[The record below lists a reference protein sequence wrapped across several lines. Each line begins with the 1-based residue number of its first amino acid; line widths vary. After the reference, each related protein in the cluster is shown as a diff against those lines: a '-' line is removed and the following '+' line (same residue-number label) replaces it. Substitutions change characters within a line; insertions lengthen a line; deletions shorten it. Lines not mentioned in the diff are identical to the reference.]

1 MGTDEIRRSTTDF
14 VVLALLAEQPRHG
27 FAIARELQP
36 RTDLGRILTVRRSS
50 VYRSLD
56 RLVAAGDAVADDA
69 EPGDAGPDRT
79 PVGITPTGRDL
90 LQGWFAEPVAHV
102 RDLRIEFLIKLRLAE
117 RTGRDPRDLV
127 LRQRRALDET
137 LRKLSRP
144 SHGADMVERWRRH
157 SAMAARQFLDE
168 IA

>member
-1 MGTDEIRRSTTDF
+1 MKKREIRRSTTDY

-36 RTDLGRILTVRRSS
+36 QTDLGRILTVRRSS

-56 RLVAAGDAVADDA
+56 RLVEAGDAVADDA

-79 PVGITPTGRDL
+79 PVGITAAGRDL
-90 LQGWFAEPVAHV
+90 LLAWFAEPVAHV
-102 RDLRIEFLIKLRLAE
+102 RDLRIEFLVKLRLAE
-117 RTGRDPRDLV
+117 RTGGDPRDLV
-127 LRQRRALDET
+127 RRQRQALDET
-137 LRKLSRP
+137 LSELSRP
-144 SHGADMVERWRRH
+144 TDGADMVERWRRH
-157 SAMAARQFLDE
+157 SAIAARQFLDE